1 MVDDRWLTVE
11 QQRSWRAW
19 LAVSALLPDRLEHE
33 LKSAHDLSL
42 AEYEILVR
50 LSEEPERRL
59 RMSELAS
66 RTLASKS
73 RLSHQVSRMEASG
86 LVSRAGCLE
95 DGRGSY
101 AQLTDHG
108 WRVLVTAA
116 PCHVAGVRRWLVDA
130 LPAEDFARLGSIMAV
145 VVEHLATAESPT
157 VGHSG

>member
-1 MVDDRWLTVE
+1 MGDDRWLTAE
-11 QQRSWRAW
+11 QQGSWRAW
-19 LAVSALLPDRLEHE
+19 LAVSALLPDRLERE

-73 RLSHQVSRMEASG
+73 RLSHQISRMEVSG
-86 LVSRAGCLE
+86 LVSRTGCLE

-108 WRVLVTAA
+108 WQTLVKAA
-116 PCHVAGVRRWLVDA
+116 PCHVASVRRWLVDV
-130 LPAEDFARLGSIMAV
+130 LDPEDFARLGTLMGCVA
-145 VVEHLATAESPT
+145 EHLESAQ
-157 VGHSG
+157 G